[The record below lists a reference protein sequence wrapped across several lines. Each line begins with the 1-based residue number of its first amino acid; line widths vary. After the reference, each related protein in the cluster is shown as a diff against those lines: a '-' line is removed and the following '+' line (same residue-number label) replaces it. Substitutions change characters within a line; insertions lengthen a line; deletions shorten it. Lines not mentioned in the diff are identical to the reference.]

1 MLQPSDNL
9 PDPPLDLL
17 QHLHTF
23 PVLRVP
29 GLDAVLQMCLI
40 VAGKNHLPQT
50 VGRAYFDAAQDM
62 VGSLGCKH
70 ILLAHVE
77 LLINQRLQVLPLWAA
92 LNPLTMQPVFVLEIT
107 PPQVQDLGLVEFHEV
122 HKGPPLQPIKVYQDG
137 ISSLQHVDCTT
148 QLGAV

>member
-1 MLQPSDNL
+1 MQYSGW
-9 PDPPLDLL
+9 
-17 QHLHTF
+17 
-23 PVLRVP
+23 
-29 GLDAVLQMCLI
+29 GLGKRTTL
-40 VAGKNHLPQT
+40 AGKNHLPQT
-50 VGRAYFDAAQDM
+50 VGCAYFDAAQDM

-137 ISSLQHVDCTT
+137 ISSLQHVDCTAWCCLKT
-148 QLGAV
+148 C